1 MIKNGIIIGLC
12 ICLLVQAIWQIVQK
26 KKVDRQMEQLITY
39 LTAVQ
44 DSLELPQM
52 AEMKE
57 GTYSILQSEIYKVV
71 VLLREA
77 YAREKNQ
84 KRYLAELMSN
94 ISHQIK
100 TPIAAISI
108 MTELLETPDLTQEQR
123 LEYAGKIDQQANRI
137 TWLIRNLLNDAQ
149 LEAGVIA
156 LKREPVLA
164 ETLIRSVKESL
175 EIMAEVK
182 GVALDVKV
190 DVSIFVNCDE
200 RWMTEALLNITKN
213 CVEHT
218 QEGGTVWITVSQDNI
233 ATHIQIR
240 DNGEGIS
247 EEHLPHIFERFYKA
261 GNASSDSVG
270 IGLAMA
276 KQIILKQN
284 GTIHVESKKGEGT
297 VFSIKLFR
305 METV

>member
-1 MIKNGIIIGLC
+1 M
-12 ICLLVQAIWQIVQK
+12 QI
-26 KKVDRQMEQLITY
+26 ESLIAY

-44 DSLELPQM
+44 DRLELPKM
-52 AEMKE
+52 NEIRE
-57 GTYSILQSEIYKVV
+57 GAFSILQSEIYKVV

-77 YAREKNQ
+77 YSQEKNQ

-108 MTELLETPDLTQEQR
+108 MTELLETPGLTEEQR

-149 LEAGVIA
+149 LEAEVIA
-156 LKREPVLA
+156 LKREPVSA
-164 ETLIRSVKESL
+164 AALIAHVKQSL

-182 GVALDVKV
+182 GVELDFAA
-190 DVSIFVNCDE
+190 DASICLHCDE
-200 RWMTEALLNITKN
+200 RWMTEALLNIAKN

-218 QEGGTVWITVSQDNI
+218 GEGGTVWIAVSQDNLSTNI
-233 ATHIQIR
+233 RIR

-247 EEHLPHIFERFYKA
+247 EEHLPHIFDRFYKA
-261 GNASSDSVG
+261 QNSSPDSVG

-284 GTIHVESKKGEGT
+284 GTIKVESEKGKGT
-297 VFSIKLFR
+297 MFSIKLFR
-305 METV
+305 VETV